1 MIVIESIQINPSHG
15 FGAQHWPIRNW
26 PLPAWNCR
34 MVWDPLEFGRAANPG
49 PPETWFSREVALS
62 VEIEIAESGH
72 LRPLA
77 ATRWKRPLAATCGHL
92 RPLAATC
99 GHLRPLAWSGHL
111 RPLAATRWERP
122 LAATCGHLRP
132 LAATR
137 LEWPVAATCGHSLE
151 RPLAATRLERPLA
164 ATCGHSLG
172 AATCSHLRPL
182 EWLRVAASG
191 CEWLRVAA
199 SGCVLV
205 EIDGRV
211 GILKKIGSAGKAF
224 YFQVWRLDR

>member
-1 MIVIESIQINPSHG
+1 
-15 FGAQHWPIRNW
+15 
-26 PLPAWNCR
+26 

-99 GHLRPLAWSGHL
+99 GHSLG
-111 RPLAATRWERP
+111 
-122 LAATCGHLRP
+122 
-132 LAATR
+132 
-137 LEWPVAATCGHSLE
+137 AATCGHSLGTATCGHSLGVASCGHL
-151 RPLAATRLERPLA
+151 RPLTGA

-172 AATCSHLRPL
+172 AATCGHLRPL
-182 EWLRVAASG
+182 AWSGHLQPLAAT
-191 CEWLRVAA
+191 RVAA